1 MNFINLFIS
10 DDYSIRVEHK
20 SLVLDGEQKHTFPL
34 EDIGVVLIESLKCV
48 ITTYAL
54 NKLSEFGATVFVCN
68 EKHLPTAIILPCNDY
83 YKQLKRYKVQQ
94 NLSKPRQKSLWKSIV
109 EKKIENQAH
118 CLSLT
123 RGGEEKLCEL
133 AKKVRSGDVDNIE
146 AQAAAYYFPK
156 LFGERFTRDDD
167 NAVNGALNYAYA
179 IVRGIIAR
187 QIAAR
192 GLLPFLGIFHKNEF
206 NSFNLADDLIEPFR
220 PIVDYFV
227 YSQMESFEVELTP
240 ANKRTLFQIVNLEV
254 FSGKEKHAL
263 SYAVE
268 REVESVIAYY
278 EGRDELIF
286 PQISGL
292 KQHEYE

>member
-1 MNFINLFIS
+1 MNFINLFVS
-10 DDYSIRVEHK
+10 DDYFIKVENK
-20 SLVLDGEQKHTFPL
+20 NLVLEGQEKHIFPL
-34 EDIGVVLIESLKCV
+34 EDIGVVLIESLKSG

-68 EKHLPTAIILPCNDY
+68 EKHLPTTIILPCNDY
-83 YKQLKRYKVQQ
+83 YKQLKRYKLQQ

-123 RGGEEKLCEL
+123 TGGEDKLYEL
-133 AKKVRSGDVDNIE
+133 AKKVKSGDSDNIE

-156 LFGERFTRDDD
+156 LFGEKFTRDDE

-187 QIAAR
+187 QITAR

-206 NSFNLADDLIEPFR
+206 NAFNLADDLIEPFR
-220 PIVDYFV
+220 PIIDYFV
-227 YSQMESFEVELTP
+227 YSKRETFEEELTP
-240 ANKRTLFQIVNLEV
+240 QDKRTLFQIVNLEV